1 MSKLIRGSKGGSSSS
16 RTPTEQP
23 DDLQSVAK
31 AKLLIALG
39 EGEFA
44 GHRTGKVIYLDGTAL
59 ENADGSQNFS
69 GVMWEFRSG
78 TQAQKYIQGIPGTE
92 NEISVGNEVSCETA
106 WTRTFTNT
114 QLSAV
119 RMRLRWPSLFK
130 QENDGDLVGYSV
142 NYAIDLQTDGG
153 TWQTVLNTSVT
164 GKTTSGYERSH
175 RIDFPSPAAD
185 YVEQRIDLN
194 ELMIQHPSST
204 YFLKAAGDSM
214 IDAGIG
220 DGDLLVVDSSITADH
235 GDIVIAAV
243 EGEFTVKRLQLRPT
257 VQLNPMNSAYSPII
271 VGSED
276 TLDVFGVVTFIVK
289 SAS

>member
-1 MSKLIRGSKGGSSSS
+1 LEKFTQEIFSKSVTTYRRGDEALNKWSHSS
-16 RTPTEQP
+16 
-23 DDLQSVAK
+23 
-31 AKLLIALG
+31 LLINASNKITVYKNSIEACIMKLYRPA
-39 EGEFA
+39 ELRE
-44 GHRTGKVIYLDGTAL
+44 VIAIPL
-59 ENADGSQNFS
+59 FS
-69 GVMWEFRSG
+69 
-78 TQAQKYIQGIPGTE
+78 
-92 NEISVGNEVSCETA
+92 
-106 WTRTFTNT
+106 
-114 QLSAV
+114 
-119 RMRLRWPSLFK
+119 
-130 QENDGDLVGYSV
+130 DLVQCG
-142 NYAIDLQTDGG
+142 
-153 TWQTVLNTSVT
+153 
-164 GKTTSGYERSH
+164 
-175 RIDFPSPAAD
+175 FPSPAAD

-271 VGSED
+271 IGNED